1 MASFK
6 RNDNDHR
13 ENVESQ
19 SDVIHR
25 IFHEDEDDE
34 DEDEDEDS
42 HKPLIG
48 NLEPV
53 NIQNLTKINPID
65 LVVGKDYLIINNET
79 NEKTRAKFRTFKV
92 FRNVMGSYFLYYFK
106 DKHGDL
112 NIEGDRFFR
121 PSDNNYAVSITQPYA
136 EGLEFDEN
144 CSVFLPKTRNIMD
157 KLEFKGLNQDTSRLP
172 SKYLGGL
179 RAKRTKRRKSA
190 SRHRRSIKN
199 SKNTKARRR
208 RK

>member
-1 MASFK
+1 
-6 RNDNDHR
+6 
-13 ENVESQ
+13 VEK
-19 SDVIHR
+19 
-25 IFHEDEDDE
+25 E
-34 DEDEDEDS
+34 
-42 HKPLIG
+42 
-48 NLEPV
+48 
-53 NIQNLTKINPID
+53 
-65 LVVGKDYLIINNET
+65 YLIINNET
-79 NEKTRAKFRTFKV
+79 NEKTKAKYSTFKV
-92 FRNVMGSYFLYYFK
+92 FRNVMYYFK

-144 CSVFLPKTRNIMD
+144 CSVFLPKTRNIME

-172 SKYLGGL
+172 SRYLGGL
-179 RAKRTKRRKSA
+179 RARRTKRRKSA
-190 SRHRRSIKN
+190 SRHRRSRKN